1 LVVDKKI
8 LSVTIDEEA
17 LGFLFGYAREVY
29 PREAIVALRGRIHKH
44 GEVEVTE
51 AILPFKRVEGH
62 GFSTWAHMGVVDS
75 RLVGSGHSHPS
86 GVLYPSDEDMLNF
99 AGAVM
104 LIVGPPYSSEQ
115 DAAFY
120 DRSRQRIPFN
130 VRWRN
135 PERKFV
141 FKDSEEQN

>member
-29 PREAIVALRGRIHKH
+29 PREAIVGLRGKIHN
-44 GEVEVTE
+44 
-51 AILPFKRVEGH
+51 
-62 GFSTWAHMGVVDS
+62 MGVVDS

-104 LIVGPPYSSEQ
+104 LIVGPPYSSER

-120 DRSRQRIPFN
+120 DRSRQRLPFN

-141 FKDSEEQN
+141 FKDSGE